1 MSRIF
6 HVGISGSYGGTNL
19 GDEAILAGIIGEL
32 RRSLPVEITV
42 FSRNPEDTLQRHQV
56 EHAVPVRQALRD
68 EMVAPLR
75 SLDLFVLGGG
85 GILFN
90 GEARLYLRE
99 LNLAHE
105 LGVPTMVHAVG
116 VGPLLDPE
124 ARAEVC
130 ASLEAAGAVTVRDRI
145 AKSLLEQCNVRR
157 EVKVTADPA
166 LLVTPEPVPE
176 QVLAHEGLLG
186 RRVVGMSVRER
197 GPAAPELN
205 EQGYHE
211 LLANVADYIV
221 DRLDADV
228 VFVPMERLHTDLQHS
243 YAVLARM
250 RSVQRASV
258 LRGEYTSGQ
267 LLSIVG
273 RFEFC
278 VGMRLH
284 FLIFSAMQQ
293 VPFVALPYAPKVAG
307 FLEELGLSAPPIER
321 LNPGKLIAHLDR
333 TWDGRGQLRDHIS
346 NQLRG
351 LRQRAR
357 QNNEILVDLLTR
369 EGRAPLDSGARTPRE
384 VEPER

>member
-1 MSRIF
+1 MAKIF
-6 HVGISGSYGGTNL
+6 HVGISGSYGGSNL

-32 RRSLPVEITV
+32 RRTIPVEITV
-42 FSRNPEDTLQRHQV
+42 FSRNPEDTLRRHQV
-56 EHAVPVRQALRD
+56 ERAVPVRHALRE
-68 EMVAPLR
+68 EMVEHLR

-105 LGVPTMVHAVG
+105 LGVPTMVYAVG

-130 ASLEAAGAVTVRDRI
+130 TSLEAADVVTVRDRI
-145 AKSLLEQCNVRR
+145 AKRLLEQCNVRR
-157 EVKVTADPA
+157 EVAVTADPA
-166 LLVTPEPVPE
+166 LLVTPEPVSE
-176 QVLAHEGLLG
+176 QVLAHEGMLG

-205 EQGYHE
+205 ERGYHE
-211 LLANVADYIV
+211 LLANVADYVV

-228 VFVPMERLHTDLQHS
+228 VFVPMERRHTDMQHS
-243 YAVLARM
+243 YAVLARI

-267 LLSIVG
+267 LLSIIG

-307 FLEELGLSAPPIER
+307 FVEELGLAVPPIER

-333 TWDGRGQLRDHIS
+333 SWDQRDQLRDH
-346 NQLRG
+346 LKHEMGR
-351 LRQRAR
+351 LKQRAR

-369 EGRAPLDSGARTPRE
+369 ERRLPLVRGAASE
-384 VEPER
+384 ELEPEL

>member
-1 MSRIF
+1 
-6 HVGISGSYGGTNL
+6 
-19 GDEAILAGIIGEL
+19 
-32 RRSLPVEITV
+32 
-42 FSRNPEDTLQRHQV
+42 
-56 EHAVPVRQALRD
+56 
-68 EMVAPLR
+68 
-75 SLDLFVLGGG
+75 
-85 GILFN
+85 
-90 GEARLYLRE
+90 
-99 LNLAHE
+99 
-105 LGVPTMVHAVG
+105 
-116 VGPLLDPE
+116 
-124 ARAEVC
+124 
-130 ASLEAAGAVTVRDRI
+130 
-145 AKSLLEQCNVRR
+145 
-157 EVKVTADPA
+157 
-166 LLVTPEPVPE
+166 
-176 QVLAHEGLLG
+176 
-186 RRVVGMSVRER
+186 